1 MNPPIPQ
8 ANGQPTTPAA
18 IRSAEQVAVSDL
30 RAKAR
35 LQLHNAHQKLASAQH
50 HLAICETL
58 ATGCTEPGIIPLAT
72 IHAFRLR
79 EYGLSERLLKHYIR
93 YNSSTAQ

>member
-1 MNPPIPQ
+1 MNK
-8 ANGQPTTPAA
+8 NTTPAA

-35 LQLHNAHQKLASAQH
+35 MQLHNAHQKLATAQH

-58 ATGCTEPGIIPLAT
+58 TAGCTEPGIVDFAT
-72 IHAFRLR
+72 IRRIRLR
-79 EYGLSERLLKHYIR
+79 GYGLSERVLRHYVR
-93 YNSSTAQ
+93 FNSTKAQ